1 MLTLNCVQALHACLV
16 TDGVWRWTKPF
27 DISTTSVQE
36 IQLFVGI
43 NTATLYVHVTDLG
56 GLQKQASMT
65 AELFES
71 LYTRPKKLSNRHLV
85 YSYKVCTVDREIF
98 VVKYFVALV
107 CIDVFYFN
115 FRCSGAPMEIF

>member
-1 MLTLNCVQALHACLV
+1 MLVLNCVQALHACLV

-27 DISTTSVQE
+27 DISATGVQE

-71 LYTRPKKLSNRHLV
+71 LHVYKAKKSYQNRQLV
-85 YSYKVCTVDREIF
+85 YSYKLCM
-98 VVKYFVALV
+98 Y
-107 CIDVFYFN
+107 
-115 FRCSGAPMEIF
+115 S